1 MSFIKSRA
9 PAKEHTRLR
18 GYGAGAKF
26 KAPLVRT
33 ALYEWWSGLRHA
45 IDWKKLI
52 ENRRSRGKK
61 NLARFPRSVLRVKV
75 NQLPNL

>member
-1 MSFIKSRA
+1 MKD
-9 PAKEHTRLR
+9 HLR
-18 GYGAGAKF
+18 RRRPGAGQKF

-61 NLARFPRSVLRVKV
+61 HLARFPRSVLRVKV